1 MLAVTFTTRAAAE
14 LKQRLRLLGAPGV
27 QARTFHAAALR
38 QLSYFWP
45 RVIGGDPPQVV
56 ESKLPLLIEAA
67 RRLRRNPE
75 RGELRDVASEIEWA
89 KVTQVGP
96 EDYPAA
102 AVKARRTPPI
112 APEEVARLY
121 EGYESVRRQR
131 NLIDFETILELTAAV
146 MTEHREVAAQIRQQ
160 YRYFVVDEFQDVNP
174 LQKLL
179 LDTWLG
185 GRDDLCV
192 VGDPNQTIYSFTGAT
207 PHYLT
212 NFAVEHPSAAVIRLV
227 RDYRST
233 PQVVTLA
240 NRVMARSPHRLELVA
255 QRPDGPEPV
264 FAEYDDEQAEA
275 LGVALTVKKLMAD
288 GVPTREI
295 AVLFRINAQ
304 SEAYEQ
310 AFSDSGV
317 PYLLRGADRFFE
329 RPEVR
334 QAVVLLRGAARSA
347 GDEPLAPAVHAI
359 LSGIGLTAEAPGGG
373 KAREKWES
381 LKALA
386 DLAEDMASEGAD
398 LPRFV
403 GELERRAAE
412 QHAPPVEGVTLA
424 SLHAAKG
431 LEWDAV
437 FLVGLTDGMVPIVY
451 AETPDQ
457 VEEERRLLY
466 VGVTRAREHL
476 HLSWALARSP
486 GGRRARKPSRFLD
499 GLSPR
504 TASVSRA
511 ERPGGGGRAG
521 APPRCRCTAG
531 SAARRCPSRPS
542 RSWAGA
548 RPARPT
554 TTRRCSNGSRRG
566 ARRRRRR
573 PRSPRTSS
581 SRTSPCRPSRSGCPP
596 PRRTCSR
603 SRESGASNSTG
614 TVTRSLGCAAATI
627 VLPTSNSPACWRP
640 PVNSALKELLDLLDL
655 EQIEL
660 DIFRGRSPEERFQRV
675 FGGQVAAQ
683 ALVAAG
689 RTVPGDRMVHSLHAY
704 FIRPGDPALP
714 IVYNVDRVRDGR
726 SFTTR
731 RITAIQHGKA
741 IFSMSASFHVE
752 EPGVTHQAARM
763 PEAPAPETLPTFQER
778 MRDVFGD
785 EPGWR
790 DLLSKPR
797 PVDLRYVNALPWEAA
812 KDPSLVTPENRVWFR
827 YDADLPDDPLL
838 HIVLAAYASDFTL
851 VDTVLLAHGLAWG
864 SSAVSG
870 ASLDH
875 AMWFHRPFRAD
886 DWLLYAQESPWSGAA
901 RGLARGQMFTPSG
914 ELAVSVVQECLIRVS
929 PEPHPRVTKS

>member
-1 MLAVTFTTRAAAE
+1 MDVLDGLDPEQREVAQAVRGPVCVLAGAGTGKTRAITHRIAYAVQTGVVEPQGVLAVTFTTRAAAE
-14 LKQRLRLLGAPGV
+14 LKQRLRRLGAPGV

-121 EGYESVRRQR
+121 EGYESLRRQR

-264 FAEYDDEQAEA
+264 FTEYDDEQAEA

-386 DLAEDMASEGAD
+386 DLAEDMAAEGAD

-511 ERPGGGGRAG
+511 ERPAGGGRG
-521 APPRCRCTAG
+521 
-531 SAARRCPSRPS
+531 RR
-542 RSWAGA
+542 
-548 RPARPT
+548 
-554 TTRRCSNGSRRG
+554 
-566 ARRRRRR
+566 
-573 PRSPRTSS
+573 
-581 SRTSPCRPSRSGCPP
+581 
-596 PRRTCSR
+596 
-603 SRESGASNSTG
+603 
-614 TVTRSLGCAAATI
+614 AAAAPLHCRICGKTLSVAAEQKLGRCATCPADYDEALLERLKAWRTAAAKEAKVPAYVVFTDVTLQAI
-627 VLPTSNSPACWRP
+627 AERVPTA
-640 PVNSALKELLDLLDL
+640 EEDLLA
-655 EQIEL
+655 IAGIGRVKL
-660 DIFRGRSPEERFQRV
+660 DRYGDAVLGLCRGDDS
-675 FGGQVAAQ
+675 
-683 ALVAAG
+683 
-689 RTVPGDRMVHSLHAY
+689 
-704 FIRPGDPALP
+704 
-714 IVYNVDRVRDGR
+714 
-726 SFTTR
+726 
-731 RITAIQHGKA
+731 
-741 IFSMSASFHVE
+741 
-752 EPGVTHQAARM
+752 VT
-763 PEAPAPETLPTFQER
+763 
-778 MRDVFGD
+778 D
-785 EPGWR
+785 E
-790 DLLSKPR
+790 
-797 PVDLRYVNALPWEAA
+797 
-812 KDPSLVTPENRVWFR
+812 
-827 YDADLPDDPLL
+827 
-838 HIVLAAYASDFTL
+838 
-851 VDTVLLAHGLAWG
+851 
-864 SSAVSG
+864 
-870 ASLDH
+870 
-875 AMWFHRPFRAD
+875 
-886 DWLLYAQESPWSGAA
+886 
-901 RGLARGQMFTPSG
+901 
-914 ELAVSVVQECLIRVS
+914 
-929 PEPHPRVTKS
+929 